1 MHHVSMD
8 EWGLPLVV
16 AAKHVIPLWAAGTAA
31 FLAVVLAH
39 SPLSPLPVPPLPHA
53 PVGRFPPRQTVLKVP
68 APVHVVTV
76 HQTGAH
82 RRWRRRRD
90 AGPGGSTSLAHGDSL
105 QKLVG
110 WLRGELTGVPDRRP
124 LVPPNLRPVAQLA
137 IDTLVRVQPVQV
149 LRAALAVSAAYRDT
163 TPDLTFVRNA
173 GTTATTSKN
182 TSTDLRSDHMIVEI
196 HVQTPDKAQGSKR
209 NFKWADLEDFRNK
222 RDQQKSSGDTITDI
236 EAWTRSLIA
245 GAKASTKTVETEFET
260 DKMDSCLAHLIE
272 AKNSVLARWK
282 GQRLNRRLRKKI
294 AEINRNIE

>member
-1 MHHVSMD
+1 MAAWVLLLLLGFVGLASARVDASVKSRLLSEAGMREDRVRELGAALLRKKTHHHLIEMPSGTSTPFHLSVYHMNISVVCTNHLWSREPWPCERAAALCSVVSPGGTNIAD
-8 EWGLPLVV
+8 TVTAACAEWGLPLVV

-149 LRAALAVSAAYRDT
+149 LRAALAVSAAYR
-163 TPDLTFVRNA
+163 V
-173 GTTATTSKN
+173 
-182 TSTDLRSDHMIVEI
+182 LRLV
-196 HVQTPDKAQGSKR
+196 GSVVV
-209 NFKWADLEDFRNK
+209 
-222 RDQQKSSGDTITDI
+222 
-236 EAWTRSLIA
+236 
-245 GAKASTKTVETEFET
+245 GAVET
-260 DKMDSCLAHLIE
+260 
-272 AKNSVLARWK
+272 
-282 GQRLNRRLRKKI
+282 
-294 AEINRNIE
+294 